1 MWWGILAKYIEATMA
16 DNPTPAPIVLQS
28 QRERTVASLC
38 DHFAKD
44 NLTLEE
50 FERRLDV
57 ANRALT
63 VPELD
68 GLLNDL
74 PTTTA
79 SVPSAAA
86 PSSAPTQHIRE
97 QQTLAAIMG
106 GVERRGRWVPAK
118 NTFVICCMGGAQLD
132 FREVELPPGETEVT
146 VVCIMGGA
154 EIITPPGMNVDTGGL
169 AIMGGFAHRHD
180 RPPNNDPNAPVLRI
194 TGFALMGG
202 VDLQVRLPGESSGDA
217 RRRERDEQ
225 RDRRRSR

>member
-1 MWWGILAKYIEATMA
+1 MA
-16 DNPTPAPIVLQS
+16 DNPAPTPAPVVLQS
-28 QRERTVASLC
+28 QRERTVVALC

-63 VPELD
+63 VPELSA
-68 GLLNDL
+68 LLVDL
-74 PTTTA
+74 PAADTP
-79 SVPSAAA
+79 PSPAAT
-86 PSSAPTQHIRE
+86 SAPGYVAPQHIRD
-97 QQTLAAIMG
+97 QQTLVAVMG

-118 NTFVICCMGGAQLD
+118 NTLVICCMGGAQLD

-180 RPPNNDPNAPVLRI
+180 RPPVTELNAPVLRI

-202 VDLQVRLPGESSGDA
+202 VDLQVRLPGESAGDA
-217 RRRERDEQ
+217 RRRERDER
-225 RDRRRSR
+225 RDRRRLR